1 MLWKYYRYFALLF
14 WEDIL
19 NPGSI
24 VQVRNR
30 YWVLLP
36 NEDPDI
42 YLLRPLTGVT
52 DEAVALHKELSN
64 LLGYTLPEERPSPAT
79 FPLPTTA
86 DVSDAI
92 GTHLL
97 WQAARLTL
105 REGASPLRSLG
116 KISIRPRTYQFVPL
130 LMALRLDPV
139 RMLIADDVGVGKTIE
154 ALLIARELWE
164 RGEIKRLAV
173 LCPPYLCDQWQQELR
188 EKFNFHD
195 AVVIR
200 SGTVRALERAIPPSR
215 TIYEHYPVQVIS
227 IDFIKS
233 EHNRHAFLLHTP
245 EMLIVD
251 EAHGA
256 AMAKNQNQQQRH
268 EFLRKVAENPNRHL
282 IMLTAT
288 PHSGVEKA
296 FQSLLGLL
304 DPRFAEWEMHDLSEN
319 RLRELA
325 RHFVQRTRKDIESGW
340 ESASCFPTRLSAD
353 RTYRLSPAYRDLFE
367 KTYAFCAEIVRTG
380 KNLKERQRR
389 VRYWGALA
397 LLRCVMSSPAAALA
411 ALEKRSAKEQE
422 RAEGGERESVRA
434 GEGKSGEDDVD
445 FRGFVFE
452 ADQQETDDEQP
463 LPPIE
468 AAESDLPESEQ
479 RKLRALE
486 HLAARLQEQGQDTK
500 LEGLAQV
507 VEELLAEGYA
517 PIVWCRY
524 VATAEYV
531 AAALQ
536 GRLSQKHLALHVAC
550 ITGRQGDE
558 ERRARIDEIDADRP
572 RILVATDCLSEGINL
587 QEKFTAVIH
596 YDLPWNPN
604 RLEQREGRVD
614 RYGQSA
620 KTVKVVRY
628 FGQDNPVDGV
638 VLDVLLDKARQ
649 IYKRLGT
656 HVPVPEES
664 ESVTEAV
671 LNALF
676 LRGGYQAEARQ
687 LVFDFVQNQVTELHA
702 RWERDAES
710 ERITR
715 TRFAQRALKP
725 QEVQRELEA
734 ADAVLGDPQAVREFV
749 LNAAQRLGL
758 GMRRAGERESMRVG
772 GRESGRGGERESGRE
787 GDVWIVDVSPAAAT
801 RLPDAVKHAL
811 PERKNGLW
819 RVSFVSP
826 TPQGAEYLGRN
837 HPFVQALARYLLEEA
852 ITRPGAAV
860 ASRAG
865 AIATRAISQLTV
877 LLLLRVRYL
886 LQFPNA
892 APLFAE
898 EVMPL
903 AYTHTADGI
912 PQWLSEA
919 NALRLLSEARPDAN
933 MLIEEKK
940 NLVEAALRAYP
951 SLENDLRAHL
961 QTRALRLEEAHKRI
975 RQAVRLRSDE
985 LTVAP
990 QFPPDLLGVLVV
1002 ESVRG

>member
-1 MLWKYYRYFALLF
+1 M
-14 WEDIL
+14 
-19 NPGSI
+19 NHGSI

-36 NEDPDI
+36 HEDPEI

-52 DEAVALHKELSN
+52 DEAVALHKGLTN
-64 LLGYTLPEERPSPAT
+64 LLAYTLPEERLQPAT
-79 FPLPTTA
+79 FPLPTPN
-86 DVSDAI
+86 DVSDAV
-92 GTHLL
+92 GAHLL

-188 EKFNFHD
+188 EKFNFHE

-200 SGTVRALERAIPPSR
+200 SGTVRALERAKPPNR

-233 EHNRHAFLLHTP
+233 EHNRPDFLLHAP
-245 EMLIVD
+245 ELIIVD

-256 AMAKNQNQQQRH
+256 AMARYQNQQQRH
-268 EFLRKVAENPNRHL
+268 EFLRKVAEEPNRHL
-282 IMLTAT
+282 ILLTAT
-288 PHSGVEKA
+288 PHSGVESA

-304 DPRFAEWEMHDLSEN
+304 DPRFAEWEPHDLSEN

-340 ESASCFPTRLSAD
+340 ESEPCFPTRLSAD

-380 KNLKERQRR
+380 QSLKERQRR

-411 ALEKRSAKEQE
+411 ALEKRRAREQE
-422 RAEGGERESVRA
+422 SERGG
-434 GEGKSGEDDVD
+434 DDEID

-452 ADQQETDDEQP
+452 SDQQETDDEQP

-479 RKLRALE
+479 RKLSALGR
-486 HLAARLQEQGQDTK
+486 LAARLQEQGQDTK
-500 LEGLAQV
+500 LEGLLQV
-507 VEELLAEGYA
+507 VDELLTEGYA

-536 GRLSQKHLALHVAC
+536 ERLKETHPNLQVTC
-550 ITGRQGDE
+550 VTGRQGDE
-558 ERRARIDEIDADRP
+558 ERRARIDEIDAIGP
-572 RILVATDCLSEGINL
+572 RLLVATDCLSEGINL

-614 RYGQSA
+614 RYGQNA
-620 KTVKVVRY
+620 ATVKVVRY

-638 VLDVLLDKARQ
+638 VVDVLLNKARQ
-649 IYKRLGT
+649 IYQTLGT

-676 LRGGYQAEARQ
+676 LRGGYQSEARQ
-687 LVFDFVQNQVTELHA
+687 LAFDFVQDKVTDLHTH
-702 RWERDAES
+702 WERDAER
-710 ERITR
+710 ERDTR
-715 TRFAQRALKP
+715 NRFAQRALKP

-734 ADAVLGDPQAVREFV
+734 ADSVLGDPQAVREFV
-749 LNAAQRLGL
+749 LNAAQRLG
-758 GMRRAGERESMRVG
+758 MVMKRA
-772 GRESGRGGERESGRE
+772 GERESGRE
-787 GDVWIVDVSPAAAT
+787 GERERGRAGEVWLVDVSPSSLM
-801 RLPDAVKHAL
+801 RLPDAVKYAL
-811 PERKNGLW
+811 PERKDGLW
-819 RVSFVSP
+819 RISFASP
-826 TPQGAEYLGRN
+826 TPQGAEYVGRN

-852 ITRPGAAV
+852 LTRPGAAA

-865 AIATRAISQLTV
+865 AIATRAVSQLTV

-903 AYTHTADGI
+903 AFTRAADGG
-912 PQWLSEA
+912 PQWLPEA

-933 MLIEEKK
+933 LPLEKK
-940 NLVEAALRAYP
+940 MKAVEAALHAYP
-951 SLENDLRAHL
+951 ALEGDLRDHL
-961 QTRALRLEEAHKRI
+961 QTRARRLEEAHKRI
-975 RQAVRLRSDE
+975 RQAVRLRSVE
-985 LTVAP
+985 LTLVP
-990 QFPPDLLGVLVV
+990 QFPPDLLGVLVL

>member
-1 MLWKYYRYFALLF
+1 M
-14 WEDIL
+14 

-36 NEDPDI
+36 HEDLNI

-52 DEAVALHKELSN
+52 DEAVMLHKGLTD
-64 LLGYTLPEERPSPAT
+64 LLAYTLPEERPRRAT
-79 FPLPTTA
+79 FPLPTPE
-86 DVSDAI
+86 DVSDAV
-92 GTHLL
+92 GAHLL

-200 SGTVRALERAIPPSR
+200 SGTVRALERAKPPSR

-233 EHNRHAFLLHTP
+233 EHNRHAFLLHAP
-245 EMLIVD
+245 ELLIVD

-268 EFLRKVAENPNRHL
+268 AFLRQAAQDPNRHL
-282 IMLTAT
+282 ILLTAT
-288 PHSGVEKA
+288 PHSGVESA

-304 DPRFAEWEMHDLSEN
+304 DPRFAAWELHNLGEN
-319 RLRELA
+319 HLRDLA

-340 ESASCFPTRLSAD
+340 ESESCFPTRLSAD
-353 RTYRLSPAYRDLFE
+353 RAYRLSPAYRDLFE

-380 KNLKERQRR
+380 QNLQERQRR

-411 ALEKRSAKEQE
+411 ALESRRAREQE
-422 RAEGGERESVRA
+422 SGRA
-434 GEGKSGEDDVD
+434 GEGERAEDEVD

-452 ADQQETDDEQP
+452 SDQQETDDEQP

-479 RKLRALE
+479 RKLRDLAR
-486 HLAARLQEQGQDTK
+486 LAARLQQPEQDTK
-500 LEGLAQV
+500 LEGLVQV
-507 VEELLAEGYA
+507 VDELLAEGHA

-536 GRLSQKHLALHVAC
+536 ERLRQKHPDLQVSC
-550 ITGRQGDE
+550 VTGRQGDE
-558 ERRARIDEIDADRP
+558 ERRARIEEIASTRP

-620 KTVKVVRY
+620 PTVKVVRY

-638 VLDVLLDKARQ
+638 VVDVLLDKARQ
-649 IYKRLGT
+649 IYQTLGT

-676 LRGGYQAEARQ
+676 LRGGYQREARQ
-687 LVFDFVQNQVTELHA
+687 LAFDFVQNEVTDLHA
-702 RWERDAES
+702 RWEQDAER
-710 ERITR
+710 ERVTR

-749 LNAAQRLGL
+749 LNTAQRLGM
-758 GMRRAGERESMRVG
+758 GMRRAGERESR
-772 GRESGRGGERESGRE
+772 RAGE
-787 GDVWIVDVSPAAAT
+787 VWLVDVSPSSLS
-801 RLPDAVKHAL
+801 RLPEAVRYAL
-811 PERKNGLW
+811 PKREDGWW

-852 ITRPGAAV
+852 LTRSGTAV

-865 AIATRAISQLTV
+865 AIATRAVSQLTV

-903 AYTHTADGI
+903 AFTRAADGS
-912 PQWLSEA
+912 PQWLPEA
-919 NALRLLSEARPDAN
+919 DALRLLSEARPDAN
-933 MLIEEKK
+933 LPLERKK
-940 NLVEAALRAYP
+940 QVVKASLDAYP
-951 SLENDLRAHL
+951 ALEDDLRAHL
-961 QTRALRLEEAHKRI
+961 QTRAQRLEEAHKRI
-975 RQAVRLRSDE
+975 RQAVRLRSVD
-985 LTVAP
+985 LTLAP
-990 QFPPDLLGVLVV
+990 QFSPDLLGVLVL

>member
-1 MLWKYYRYFALLF
+1 LK
-14 WEDIL
+14 
-19 NPGSI
+19 PGTI

-36 NEDPDI
+36 HDDPDI

-52 DEAVALHKELSN
+52 DEAVALHKRLTE
-64 LLGYTLPEERPSPAT
+64 LLGYTLPEERPRPAT
-79 FPLPTTA
+79 FPLPAAEDVA
-86 DVSDAI
+86 DAASA
-92 GTHLL
+92 HLL

-200 SGTVRALERAIPPSR
+200 SGTVRGLERAVPPSR

-233 EHNRHAFLLHTP
+233 EHNRHAFLLNAP
-245 EMLIVD
+245 ELLIVD

-268 EFLRKVAENPNRHL
+268 EFLRKVAEEPNRHL
-282 IMLTAT
+282 ILLTAT
-288 PHSGVEKA
+288 PHSGVESA

-304 DPRFAEWEMHDLSEN
+304 DPRFAEWELHDLSED
-319 RLRELA
+319 RLSELA

-340 ESASCFPTRLSAD
+340 ESEPCFPTRLSAD
-353 RTYRLSPAYRDLFE
+353 RTYRLSPAYRELFE

-380 KNLKERQRR
+380 QSLKERQRR

-411 ALEKRSAKEQE
+411 ALEARSARARERESMRVGEGE
-422 RAEGGERESVRA
+422 RAEDE
-434 GEGKSGEDDVD
+434 VD

-452 ADQQETDDEQP
+452 SDQQETDDEQP

-479 RKLRALE
+479 RKLRNLAR
-486 HLAARLQEQGQDTK
+486 LAARLQEAGQDTK
-500 LEGLAQV
+500 LEGLVEV

-536 GRLSQKHLALHVAC
+536 GRLNQTHPALQVVC

-558 ERRARIDEIDADRP
+558 ERRAHIDEIDADRP
-572 RILVATDCLSEGINL
+572 RVLVATDCLSEGINL

-620 KTVKVVRY
+620 RTVKVVRY

-638 VLDVLLDKARQ
+638 VVNVLLDKARQ
-649 IYKRLGT
+649 IYQALGT

-676 LRGGYQAEARQ
+676 LRGGYQREARQ
-687 LVFDFVQNQVTELHA
+687 LAFEFEPDKVADLHT
-702 RWERDAES
+702 RWERDAER

-715 TRFAQRALKP
+715 SRFAQRALKP
-725 QEVQRELEA
+725 EEVQRELEA
-734 ADAVLGDPQAVREFV
+734 ADAVLGDPDAVREFV
-749 LNAAQRLGL
+749 LAAAQRLGL
-758 GMRRAGERESMRVG
+758 IIEREKRAANVY
-772 GRESGRGGERESGRE
+772 RL
-787 GDVWIVDVSPAAAT
+787 VTSPLPPA
-801 RLPDAVKHAL
+801 LPDAVRFAL
-811 PERKNGLW
+811 PERKDGMW

-826 TPQGAEYLGRN
+826 TPEGAEYLGRN
-837 HPFVQALARYLLEEA
+837 HPFVQALARYLFEAALVGHDPRPARRVGVIATRSVSEATTLYLLRLRYLLTLPQRAPLLLEEMQIVGLRDGAPLLGHDAGLALLAQAQPDANLDLATKQRLAQEAIRRWPWGGDAPDATLRRGLEEA
-852 ITRPGAAV
+852 FLARAV
-860 ASRAG
+860 ALEESHK
-865 AIATRAISQLTV
+865 AIRRSLR
-877 LLLLRVRYL
+877 LRVR
-886 LQFPNA
+886 
-892 APLFAE
+892 E
-898 EVMPL
+898 L
-903 AYTHTADGI
+903 ALD
-912 PQWLSEA
+912 PQ
-919 NALRLLSEARPDAN
+919 
-933 MLIEEKK
+933 M
-940 NLVEAALRAYP
+940 
-951 SLENDLRAHL
+951 
-961 QTRALRLEEAHKRI
+961 
-975 RQAVRLRSDE
+975 
-985 LTVAP
+985 
-990 QFPPDLLGVLVV
+990 PPDLLGVLVLLPV
-1002 ESVRG
+1002 

>member
-1 MLWKYYRYFALLF
+1 MNA
-14 WEDIL
+14 
-19 NPGSI
+19 GSI
-24 VQVRNR
+24 VRVRNR

-36 NEDPDI
+36 HEDPDV
-42 YLLRPLTGVT
+42 YLLRPLTGMM
-52 DEAVALHKELSN
+52 DEAVALHKGLTD
-64 LLGYTLPEERPSPAT
+64 LLAYSLPEERPRPAT
-79 FPLPTTA
+79 FPLPTEK
-86 DVSDAI
+86 DVSNAI
-92 GTHLL
+92 GAHLL

-173 LCPPYLCDQWQQELR
+173 LCPPYLCDQWHQELR
-188 EKFNFHD
+188 EKFNFHE

-200 SGTVRALERAIPPSR
+200 SGTVRALERAKPPNR
-215 TIYEHYPVQVIS
+215 TLYEHYPVQVIS

-233 EHNRHAFLLHTP
+233 EHNRHAFLLHAP
-245 EMLIVD
+245 ELIIVD

-256 AMAKNQNQQQRH
+256 AMAKNQVQQQRH
-268 EFLRKVAENPNRHL
+268 EFLCKVAEEPNRHL
-282 IMLTAT
+282 ILLTAT
-288 PHSGVEKA
+288 PHSGVESA

-304 DPRFAEWEMHDLSEN
+304 NPRFAEWELHSLNED

-325 RHFVQRTRKDIESGW
+325 RHFVQRTRKDIETHW
-340 ESASCFPTRLSAD
+340 ESKPCFPSRLSTD
-353 RTYRLSPAYRDLFE
+353 RTYRLSPAYRNLFE

-380 KNLKERQRR
+380 QNLQERQRR

-411 ALEKRSAKEQE
+411 ALEARHE
-422 RAEGGERESVRA
+422 RLTE
-434 GEGKSGEDDVD
+434 GEDEVD
-445 FRGFVFE
+445 FRGFIFE
-452 ADQQETDDEQP
+452 SDRQETDDEQP

-468 AAESDLPESEQ
+468 AAKSTLVESEE
-479 RKLRALE
+479 RKLRDLGR
-486 HLAARLQEQGQDTK
+486 LAAHVQEAGQDTK
-500 LEGLAQV
+500 LEGLIQTV
-507 VEELLAEGYA
+507 RELLREGYA

-531 AAALQ
+531 ADAL
-536 GRLSQKHLALHVAC
+536 REHLREANPELQVAC

-558 ERRARIDEIDADRP
+558 ERRAHIDEIDASHP

-614 RYGQSA
+614 RYGQTA

-638 VLDVLLDKARQ
+638 VVEVLLNRARQ
-649 IYKRLGT
+649 IYQALGT

-676 LRGGYQAEARQ
+676 LRGGYRGEARQ
-687 LVFDFVQNQVTELHA
+687 LAFDLVPSEVVDLHT
-702 RWERDAES
+702 RWERDAER
-710 ERITR
+710 ERLTR
-715 TRFAQRALKP
+715 SRFAQRALKP
-725 QEVQRELEA
+725 QEVQQELEA
-734 ADAVLGDPQAVREFV
+734 ADSVLGDPKAVCEFV

-758 GMRRAGERESMRVG
+758 AMTREKTGTIYRLV
-772 GRESGRGGERESGRE
+772 
-787 GDVWIVDVSPAAAT
+787 VSPLPPT
-801 RLPDAVKHAL
+801 LPDVVRFAL
-811 PERKNGLW
+811 PARKNGLW
-819 RVSFVSP
+819 RISFESP
-826 TPQGAEYLGRN
+826 TPEGAEYVGRN
-837 HPFVQALARYLLEEA
+837 HPFVQALARHLLEEA
-852 ITRPGAAV
+852 LTRPGEAI

-865 AIATRAISQLTV
+865 ALRTHAVTQYTV

-886 LQFPNA
+886 LQFPNC
-892 APLFAE
+892 APLFSE
-898 EVMPL
+898 EVLPL
-903 AYTHTADGI
+903 AFTRTGDGNRH
-912 PQWLSEA
+912 WLPEA
-919 NALRLLSEARPDAN
+919 EALRLLSEAQPDAN
-933 MLIEEKK
+933 VPMDEKK
-940 NLVEAALRAYP
+940 KAVTDALNDYPALEEA
-951 SLENDLRAHL
+951 LRAHL
-961 QTRALRLEEAHKRI
+961 QTRAHHLEDAHRRI
-975 RQAVRLRSDE
+975 RQAVRLSTGG
-985 LTVAP
+985 LTVQP
-990 QFPPDLLGVLVV
+990 QFPPDLLGILVLLPM
-1002 ESVRG
+1002 GGAA

>member
-1 MLWKYYRYFALLF
+1 MNL
-14 WEDIL
+14 
-19 NPGSI
+19 GSI

-36 NEDPDI
+36 HEDPEI

-52 DEAVALHKELSN
+52 DEAVALHKGLTN
-64 LLGYTLPEERPSPAT
+64 LLAYTLPEERLQPAT
-79 FPLPTTA
+79 FPLPTPN
-86 DVSDAI
+86 DVSDAV
-92 GTHLL
+92 GAHLL

-188 EKFNFHD
+188 EKFNFHE

-200 SGTVRALERAIPPSR
+200 SGTVRALERAKPPNR

-233 EHNRHAFLLHTP
+233 EQNRPAFLLHAP
-245 EMLIVD
+245 ELIIVD

-256 AMAKNQNQQQRH
+256 AMARYQNQQQRH
-268 EFLRKVAENPNRHL
+268 EFLRKVAEEPNRHL
-282 IMLTAT
+282 ILLTAT
-288 PHSGVEKA
+288 PHSGVESA

-304 DPRFAEWEMHDLSEN
+304 DPRFAKWEPHDLSEN

-340 ESASCFPTRLSAD
+340 ESEPCFPTRLSAD

-380 KNLKERQRR
+380 QSLKERQRR

-411 ALEKRSAKEQE
+411 ALEKRRAREQE
-422 RAEGGERESVRA
+422 SERGG
-434 GEGKSGEDDVD
+434 DDEID

-452 ADQQETDDEQP
+452 SDQQETDDEQP

-479 RKLRALE
+479 RKLSALGR
-486 HLAARLQEQGQDTK
+486 LAARLQEQGQDTK
-500 LEGLAQV
+500 LEGLLQV
-507 VEELLAEGYA
+507 VDELLTEGYA

-536 GRLSQKHLALHVAC
+536 ERLKETHPNLQVTC
-550 ITGRQGDE
+550 VTGRQGDE
-558 ERRARIDEIDADRP
+558 ERRARIDEIDATGP
-572 RILVATDCLSEGINL
+572 RLLVATDCLSEGINL

-614 RYGQSA
+614 RYGQNA
-620 KTVKVVRY
+620 ATVKVVRY

-638 VLDVLLDKARQ
+638 VVDVLLNKARQ
-649 IYKRLGT
+649 IYQTLGT

-676 LRGGYQAEARQ
+676 LRGGYQSEARQ
-687 LVFDFVQNQVTELHA
+687 LAFDFVQDKVTDLHTH
-702 RWERDAES
+702 WERDAER
-710 ERITR
+710 ERDTR
-715 TRFAQRALKP
+715 NRFAQRALKP

-734 ADAVLGDPQAVREFV
+734 ADSVLGDPQAVREFV
-749 LNAAQRLGL
+749 LNAAQRLG
-758 GMRRAGERESMRVG
+758 MVMKRA
-772 GRESGRGGERESGRE
+772 GERESGRE
-787 GDVWIVDVSPAAAT
+787 GERERGRAGEVWLVDVSPSSLM
-801 RLPDAVKHAL
+801 RLPDAVKYAL
-811 PERKNGLW
+811 PERKDGLW
-819 RVSFVSP
+819 RISFASP
-826 TPQGAEYLGRN
+826 TPQGAEYVGRN

-852 ITRPGAAV
+852 LTRPGAAA

-865 AIATRAISQLTV
+865 AIATRAVSQLTV

-903 AYTHTADGI
+903 AFTRAADGG
-912 PQWLSEA
+912 PQWLPEA

-933 MLIEEKK
+933 LPLEKK
-940 NLVEAALRAYP
+940 MKAVEAALHAYP
-951 SLENDLRAHL
+951 ALEGDLRDHL
-961 QTRALRLEEAHKRI
+961 QTRARRLEEAHKRI
-975 RQAVRLRSDE
+975 RQAVRLRSVE
-985 LTVAP
+985 LTLVP
-990 QFPPDLLGVLVV
+990 QFPPDLLGVLVL

>member
-1 MLWKYYRYFALLF
+1 VFLSSHPWRKPLK
-14 WEDIL
+14 
-19 NPGSI
+19 PGTI

-36 NEDPDI
+36 HDDPDI

-52 DEAVALHKELSN
+52 DEAVALHKRLTE
-64 LLGYTLPEERPSPAT
+64 LLGYTLPEERPRPAT
-79 FPLPTTA
+79 FPLPAAEDVA
-86 DVSDAI
+86 DAASA
-92 GTHLL
+92 HLL

-200 SGTVRALERAIPPSR
+200 SGTVRALERAKPPSH

-233 EHNRHAFLLHTP
+233 EHNRHAFLLHAP
-245 EMLIVD
+245 ELIIAD

-256 AMAKNQNQQQRH
+256 AMAKNQSQQQRH
-268 EFLRKVAENPNRHL
+268 EFLRKVAEEPNRHL
-282 IMLTAT
+282 ILLTAT
-288 PHSGVEKA
+288 PHSGVESA

-304 DPRFAEWEMHDLSEN
+304 DPRFAEWELHDLSEN

-340 ESASCFPTRLSAD
+340 ESEPCFPTRLSAD
-353 RTYRLSPAYRDLFE
+353 RAYRLSPAYRELFE

-380 KNLKERQRR
+380 QNLQERQRR

-411 ALEKRSAKEQE
+411 ALEARSARARERESMRVGEEE
-422 RAEGGERESVRA
+422 RAEDE
-434 GEGKSGEDDVD
+434 VD

-452 ADQQETDDEQP
+452 SDQQETDDEQP

-479 RKLRALE
+479 RKLRALAR
-486 HLAARLQEQGQDTK
+486 LAARLQEAGQDTK
-500 LEGLAQV
+500 LEGLVQV
-507 VEELLAEGYA
+507 VDELLAEGYA

-531 AAALQ
+531 ANALQ
-536 GRLSQKHLALHVAC
+536 KRLSQTYPGLQVAC
-550 ITGRQGDE
+550 VTGRQGDE
-558 ERRARIDEIDADRP
+558 ERRAHIDEIDADRP
-572 RILVATDCLSEGINL
+572 RVLVATDCLSEGINL

-620 KTVKVVRY
+620 RTVKVVRY

-638 VLDVLLDKARQ
+638 VVNVLLDKARQ
-649 IYKRLGT
+649 IYQALGT

-676 LRGGYQAEARQ
+676 LRGGYQREARQ
-687 LVFDFVQNQVTELHA
+687 LAFEFEPDKVADLHT
-702 RWERDAES
+702 RWERDAER

-715 TRFAQRALKP
+715 SRFAQRALKP
-725 QEVQRELEA
+725 EEVQRELEA

-749 LNAAQRLGL
+749 LNAAQRLGM
-758 GMRRAGERESMRVG
+758 GIRRAREW
-772 GRESGRGGERESGRE
+772 ESVRRGERESGRTGERESRRE
-787 GDVWIVDVSPAAAT
+787 GDVWMVDVSPSSLN
-801 RLPDAVKHAL
+801 RLPDAVRFAL
-811 PERKNGLW
+811 PERKDGMW

-826 TPQGAEYLGRN
+826 TPEGAEYLGRN
-837 HPFVQALARYLLEEA
+837 HPFVQALARYLFEA
-852 ITRPGAAV
+852 ALVGHDPRPAR
-860 ASRAG
+860 RAG
-865 AIATRAISQLTV
+865 AIATRSVSEATTLYLLRLRYLLTLPQRAPLMLEEVRIVGLRRNAPLMGHDECLALLGQAQPDANLDLVAKQRLAQEAIRRWPWGGDAPDEAFRRGLEDAFLERAVALEESHKAIRRSLH
-877 LLLLRVRYL
+877 LRVREL
-886 LQFPNA
+886 SL
-892 APLFAE
+892 
-898 EVMPL
+898 
-903 AYTHTADGI
+903 D
-912 PQWLSEA
+912 PQ
-919 NALRLLSEARPDAN
+919 
-933 MLIEEKK
+933 M
-940 NLVEAALRAYP
+940 
-951 SLENDLRAHL
+951 
-961 QTRALRLEEAHKRI
+961 
-975 RQAVRLRSDE
+975 
-985 LTVAP
+985 
-990 QFPPDLLGVLVV
+990 PPDLLGVLVLLPA
-1002 ESVRG
+1002 

>member
-1 MLWKYYRYFALLF
+1 MNA
-14 WEDIL
+14 
-19 NPGSI
+19 GSI
-24 VQVRNR
+24 VKVRNR

-52 DEAVALHKELSN
+52 DEAVALHRELTD
-64 LLGYTLPEERPSPAT
+64 LLAYSLPEERPQSAT

-105 REGASPLRSLG
+105 REGSSPLRSLG
-116 KISIRPRTYQFVPL
+116 KISIRPRSYQFVPL

-268 EFLRKVAENPNRHL
+268 EFLRKVAEDPNRHL

-288 PHSGVEKA
+288 PHSGDESA

-304 DPRFAEWEMHDLSEN
+304 DPRFDKWEMHDLSEN

-325 RHFVQRTRKDIESGW
+325 RHFVQRTREDIKIGW
-340 ESASCFPTRLSAD
+340 ESASCFPTRFPAD
-353 RTYRLSPAYRDLFE
+353 CTYRLSPAYRELFE

-380 KNLKERQRR
+380 QNLQERQRR

-422 RAEGGERESVRA
+422 SAEGGERESRRA
-434 GEGKSGEDDVD
+434 GEGKSGEDEVD

-468 AAESDLPESEQ
+468 ATESSLPETEQ
-479 RKLRALE
+479 RRLRALA

-500 LEGLAQV
+500 LEGLAHV

-536 GRLSQKHLALHVAC
+536 GRLSQKHPALHVAC

-649 IYKRLGT
+649 IYNRLGT
-656 HVPVPEES
+656 HVPVPEEG

-676 LRGGYQAEARQ
+676 LRGGYQSQARQ
-687 LVFDFVQNQVTELHA
+687 LAFDFVKNEVTELHT
-702 RWERDAES
+702 RWERDAER
-710 ERITR
+710 ERVTR

-734 ADAVLGDPQAVREFV
+734 ADSVLGDPDAVRDFV

-758 GMRRAGERESMRVG
+758 GMRRAGERERGRVG
-772 GRESGRGGERESGRE
+772 DRESRRAGE
-787 GDVWIVDVSPAAAT
+787 VWMVDVSPAGVL
-801 RLPDAVKHAL
+801 RLPEAVRFAL
-811 PERKNGLW
+811 PERKDGSW
-819 RVSFVSP
+819 RISFESP
-826 TPQGAEYLGRN
+826 TPQGAEYVGRN
-837 HPFVQALARYLLEEA
+837 HPLVQTLARYLLEEA
-852 ITRPGAAV
+852 LTHPGSAI

-865 AIATRAISQLTV
+865 ALRTHAVRQPTV

-886 LQFPNA
+886 LQFPSA
-892 APLFAE
+892 TPLFLE
-898 EVMPL
+898 EVLTL
-903 AYTHTADGI
+903 AFTPGADRN
-912 PQWLSEA
+912 PQWMSEA
-919 NALRLLSEARPDAN
+919 AALRLLSEARPDAN
-933 MLIEEKK
+933 MRMEEKK
-940 NLVEAALRAYP
+940 NVVEAALRAYP

-975 RQAVRLRSDE
+975 RQAERLRPAE
-985 LTVAP
+985 LTLTP
-990 QFPPDLLGVLVV
+990 QFPPDLLGVLVL

>member
-1 MLWKYYRYFALLF
+1 M
-14 WEDIL
+14 DHCTM

-36 NEDPDI
+36 HDDPDI

-52 DEAVALHKELSN
+52 DEAVALHKGLTE
-64 LLGYTLPEERPSPAT
+64 LLGYTLPEERPRPAT
-79 FPLPTTA
+79 FPLPAAEDVA
-86 DVSDAI
+86 DAASA
-92 GTHLL
+92 HLL

-164 RGEIKRLAV
+164 RSEIKRLAV

-200 SGTVRALERAIPPSR
+200 SGTVRGLERAVPPSR

-233 EHNRHAFLLHTP
+233 EHNRHAFLLNAP
-245 EMLIVD
+245 ELIIVD

-256 AMAKNQNQQQRH
+256 AMAKYQNQQQRH
-268 EFLRKVAENPNRHL
+268 EFLRKVAEEPNRHL
-282 IMLTAT
+282 ILLTAT
-288 PHSGVEKA
+288 PHSGVESA

-304 DPRFAEWEMHDLSEN
+304 DPRFAEWELHDLSEN
-319 RLRELA
+319 RLCELA

-340 ESASCFPTRLSAD
+340 ESEPCFPTRLSAD
-353 RTYRLSPAYRDLFE
+353 RTYRLSPAYRELFE
-367 KTYAFCAEIVRTG
+367 RTYAFCAEIVRTG
-380 KNLKERQRR
+380 QSLKERQRR

-411 ALEKRSAKEQE
+411 ALESRRAREQE
-422 RAEGGERESVRA
+422 SGRA
-434 GEGKSGEDDVD
+434 GEGERAEDEVD

-452 ADQQETDDEQP
+452 SDQQETDDEQP

-468 AAESDLPESEQ
+468 AAESDLPESER
-479 RKLRALE
+479 RKLRNLAR
-486 HLAARLQEQGQDTK
+486 LAARLQEAGQDTK
-500 LEGLAQV
+500 LEGLVEV

-536 GRLSQKHLALHVAC
+536 GRLNQTHPALQVVC

-558 ERRARIDEIDADRP
+558 ERRVHIDEIDADRP
-572 RILVATDCLSEGINL
+572 RVLVATDCLSEGINL

-620 KTVKVVRY
+620 PTVKVVRY

-638 VLDVLLDKARQ
+638 VLDVLLNKARQ
-649 IYKRLGT
+649 IYERLGT

-676 LRGGYQAEARQ
+676 LRGGYQREARQ
-687 LVFDFVQNQVTELHA
+687 LAFEFEPDKVADLHT
-702 RWERDAES
+702 RWERDAER

-715 TRFAQRALKP
+715 SRFAQRALKP
-725 QEVQRELEA
+725 EEVQRELEA

-749 LNAAQRLGL
+749 LNAAQRLGM
-758 GMRRAGERESMRVG
+758 GIRRARERESVRM
-772 GRESGRGGERESGRE
+772 GERESGRTGE
-787 GDVWIVDVSPAAAT
+787 RESRRTGERESRRGGEVWMVDVSPAGVGG
-801 RLPDAVKHAL
+801 LPDAVRFAL
-811 PERKNGLW
+811 PERKDGLW
-819 RVSFVSP
+819 RISFVSP
-826 TPQGAEYLGRN
+826 TPEGAEYLGRN
-837 HPFVQALARYLLEEA
+837 HPFVQALARYLFEA
-852 ITRPGAAV
+852 ALVGHDPRPARRVGV
-860 ASRAG
+860 
-865 AIATRAISQLTV
+865 IATRSVSEATTLYLLRLRYLLTLPQRAP
-877 LLLLRVRYL
+877 LLLEEMQIVGLRDGAPLLGHDAGLALLAQAQPDANLDLATKQRLAQEAIHRWPWGGDAPDATLRRGLEEVFLARAVALEESHKAIRRSLRLRVR
-886 LQFPNA
+886 
-892 APLFAE
+892 E
-898 EVMPL
+898 L
-903 AYTHTADGI
+903 ALD
-912 PQWLSEA
+912 PQ
-919 NALRLLSEARPDAN
+919 
-933 MLIEEKK
+933 M
-940 NLVEAALRAYP
+940 
-951 SLENDLRAHL
+951 
-961 QTRALRLEEAHKRI
+961 
-975 RQAVRLRSDE
+975 
-985 LTVAP
+985 
-990 QFPPDLLGVLVV
+990 PPDLLGVLVLLPA
-1002 ESVRG
+1002 

>member
-1 MLWKYYRYFALLF
+1 M
-14 WEDIL
+14 

-36 NEDPDI
+36 HDDPNL
-42 YLLRPLTGVT
+42 YLLRPLTGAT
-52 DEAVALHKELSN
+52 DEVVALHKGLTD
-64 LLGYTLPEERPSPAT
+64 LLGYTLPQERPRPAA
-79 FPLPTTA
+79 FPLPTPD
-86 DVSDAI
+86 DVSDAASA
-92 GTHLL
+92 HLL

-105 REGASPLRSLG
+105 REGAAPLRSLG
-116 KISIRPRTYQFVPL
+116 RISIRPRTYQFVPL

-139 RMLIADDVGVGKTIE
+139 RLLIADDVGVGKTIE

-164 RGEIKRLAV
+164 RGEIKRMAV
-173 LCPPYLCDQWQQELR
+173 LCPPYLCDQWQKELS
-188 EKFNFHD
+188 EKFNLE

-200 SGTVRALERAIPPSR
+200 SGTVRALERAKPPSR

-233 EHNRHAFLLHTP
+233 EHNRHAFLLHPP
-245 EMLIVD
+245 ELIIVD

-268 EFLRKVAENPNRHL
+268 EFLRQVAKDPNRHL
-282 IMLTAT
+282 ILLTAT
-288 PHSGVEKA
+288 PHSGVESA

-304 DPRFAEWEMHDLSEN
+304 DPRFAEWEPHDLSET
-319 RLRELA
+319 RLRDLA

-340 ESASCFPTRLSAD
+340 ESESCFPTRLSTD
-353 RTYRLSPAYRDLFE
+353 RAYRLSPAYRDLFE
-367 KTYAFCAEIVRTG
+367 KTYAFCAEIVRAG
-380 KNLKERQRR
+380 QNLQERQRR

-411 ALEKRSAKEQE
+411 ALETRHG
-422 RAEGGERESVRA
+422 RLTES
-434 GEGKSGEDDVD
+434 EDEVD

-452 ADQQETDDEQP
+452 GDQEETDDEQP

-468 AAESDLPESEQ
+468 AAENALPESEQ
-479 RKLRALE
+479 RKLRALGR
-486 HLAARLQEQGQDTK
+486 LAARLQEQGQDTK
-500 LEGLAQV
+500 LEGLVRV
-507 VEELLAEGYA
+507 VDELLAEGYA
-517 PIVWCRY
+517 PIIWCRY

-536 GRLSQKHLALHVAC
+536 QRLRQAHPTLQVTC

-558 ERRARIDEIDADRP
+558 ERRARIDEIDANRP

-638 VLDVLLDKARQ
+638 VVDVLLNKARQ
-649 IYKRLGT
+649 IYQTLGT

-664 ESVTEAV
+664 ASVTEAV

-676 LRGGYQAEARQ
+676 LRGGYQSEARQ
-687 LVFDFVQNQVTELHA
+687 LAFDFVQNEVIDLH
-702 RWERDAES
+702 RHWERDAER
-710 ERITR
+710 EHLTR

-749 LNAAQRLGL
+749 LTAAQRLGL
-758 GMRRAGERESMRVG
+758 GMKRRERGEKRGER
-772 GRESGRGGERESGRE
+772 RGGE
-787 GDVWIVDVSPAAAT
+787 VWEVDVSPAG
-801 RLPDAVKHAL
+801 RMQLPDAVRFAL
-811 PERKNGLW
+811 PERKDGLW
-819 RVSFVSP
+819 RVSFESP
-826 TPQGAEYLGRN
+826 TPEGAEFLGRN

-852 ITRPGAAV
+852 LTRPGQAV

-865 AIATRAISQLTV
+865 ALRTRAVPQPTV
-877 LLLLRVRYL
+877 LILLRVRYL
-886 LQFPNA
+886 LQFPNCT
-892 APLFAE
+892 PLFSE
-898 EVMPL
+898 EVLPL
-903 AYTHTADGI
+903 AFTRTANGSL
-912 PQWLSEA
+912 QWLAEA
-919 NALRLLSEARPDAN
+919 DALRLLSEAQPDAN
-933 MLIEEKK
+933 MLLEEKK
-940 NLVEAALRAYP
+940 RAVEAALRAYP
-951 SLENDLRAHL
+951 ALESDWRAHL
-961 QTRALRLEEAHKRI
+961 ETRARRLEEAHKRI
-975 RQAVRLRSDE
+975 RQAVRLRSAE
-985 LTVAP
+985 LRVQP
-990 QFPPDLLGVLVV
+990 QSPPDLLGVLVLLPV
-1002 ESVRG
+1002 GGGA

>member
-1 MLWKYYRYFALLF
+1 MK
-14 WEDIL
+14 
-19 NPGSI
+19 PGTI

-36 NEDPDI
+36 HDDPDI

-52 DEAVALHKELSN
+52 DEAVALHKRLTE
-64 LLGYTLPEERPSPAT
+64 LLGYTLPEERPRPAT
-79 FPLPTTA
+79 FPLPAAEDVA
-86 DVSDAI
+86 DAASA
-92 GTHLL
+92 HLL

-200 SGTVRALERAIPPSR
+200 SGTVRGLERAVPPSR

-233 EHNRHAFLLHTP
+233 EHNRHAFLLNAP
-245 EMLIVD
+245 ELLIVD

-268 EFLRKVAENPNRHL
+268 EFLRKVAEEPNRHL
-282 IMLTAT
+282 ILLTAT
-288 PHSGVEKA
+288 PHSGVESA

-304 DPRFAEWEMHDLSEN
+304 DPRFAEWELHDLSEN

-340 ESASCFPTRLSAD
+340 ESESCFPTRLSAD
-353 RTYRLSPAYRDLFE
+353 RAYRLSPAYRELFE

-380 KNLKERQRR
+380 QNLQERQRR

-411 ALEKRSAKEQE
+411 ALEARSARARERESMRVGEEE
-422 RAEGGERESVRA
+422 RAEDE
-434 GEGKSGEDDVD
+434 VD

-452 ADQQETDDEQP
+452 SDQQETDDEQP

-479 RKLRALE
+479 RKLRNLAW
-486 HLAARLQEQGQDTK
+486 LAAHLQEAGQDTK
-500 LEGLAQV
+500 LEGLVQV
-507 VEELLAEGYA
+507 VNELLAEGYA

-531 AAALQ
+531 ANALQ
-536 GRLSQKHLALHVAC
+536 KRLSQTYPGLQVAC
-550 ITGRQGDE
+550 VTGRQGDE
-558 ERRARIDEIDADRP
+558 ERRAHIDEIDADRP
-572 RILVATDCLSEGINL
+572 RVLVATDCLSEGINL

-620 KTVKVVRY
+620 RTVKVVRY

-638 VLDVLLDKARQ
+638 VVNVLLDKARQ
-649 IYKRLGT
+649 IYQALGT

-676 LRGGYQAEARQ
+676 LRGGYQREARQ
-687 LVFDFVQNQVTELHA
+687 LAFEFEPDKVADLHT
-702 RWERDAES
+702 RWERDAER

-715 TRFAQRALKP
+715 SRFAQRALKP
-725 QEVQRELEA
+725 EEVQRELEA
-734 ADAVLGDPQAVREFV
+734 ADAVLGDPDAVREFV
-749 LNAAQRLGL
+749 LAAAQRLGL
-758 GMRRAGERESMRVG
+758 IIEREKRAANVY
-772 GRESGRGGERESGRE
+772 RL
-787 GDVWIVDVSPAAAT
+787 VTSPLPPA
-801 RLPDAVKHAL
+801 LPDAVRFAL
-811 PERKNGLW
+811 PERKDGMW

-826 TPQGAEYLGRN
+826 TPEGAEYLGRN
-837 HPFVQALARYLLEEA
+837 HPFVQALARYLFEA
-852 ITRPGAAV
+852 ALVGHDPRPAR
-860 ASRAG
+860 RAG
-865 AIATRAISQLTV
+865 AIATRAVSQLTV

-886 LQFPNA
+886 LQFPDA

-898 EVMPL
+898 EVLPL
-903 AYTHTADGI
+903 AFTRAADGS
-912 PQWLSEA
+912 PQWLPEA
-919 NALRLLSEARPDAN
+919 DALRLLSEARPDAN
-933 MLIEEKK
+933 LPLERKK
-940 NLVEAALRAYP
+940 QVVKASLNAYP
-951 SLENDLRAHL
+951 ALENDLRAHL
-961 QTRALRLEEAHKRI
+961 QARARRLEEAHKRI
-975 RQAVRLRSDE
+975 RQAVRLRSAD
-985 LTVAP
+985 LTLAP
-990 QFPPDLLGVLVV
+990 QFPPDLLGVLVL
-1002 ESVRG
+1002 ESVSERA